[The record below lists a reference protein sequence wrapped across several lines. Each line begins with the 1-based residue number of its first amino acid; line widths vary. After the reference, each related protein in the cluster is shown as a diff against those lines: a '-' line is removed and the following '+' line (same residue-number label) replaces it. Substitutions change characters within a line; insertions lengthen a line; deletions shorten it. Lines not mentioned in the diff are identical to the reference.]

1 VVSDLAAGLVGGLG
15 VVPSGNIGDVAA
27 LFEAVHGTAPDI
39 VGKGIAN
46 PTAIIMS
53 AAMMLNYL
61 NEVEASRRVLAA
73 LDKVYREGKHT
84 TRDVGG
90 TATTQE
96 FTRALIGEMT

>member
-1 VVSDLAAGLVGGLG
+1 M
-15 VVPSGNIGDVAA
+15 
-27 LFEAVHGTAPDI
+27 FEAVHGTAPDI
-39 VGKGIAN
+39 AGKGVAN
-46 PTAIIMS
+46 PTAIVMS

-61 NEVEASRRVLAA
+61 NETDAAHRMLGA

-96 FTRALIGEMT
+96 FTRAVIAAIDAGK

>member
-1 VVSDLAAGLVGGLG
+1 VD
-15 VVPSGNIGDVAA
+15 A
-27 LFEAVHGTAPDI
+27 LFEAVHGKAPDI

-46 PTAIIMS
+46 PTAIVMS

-61 NEVEASRRVLAA
+61 NEVEASRRILDA

-96 FTRALIGEMT
+96 FTQAVIAEMGAIG

>member
-1 VVSDLAAGLVGGLG
+1 LG
-15 VVPSGNIGDVAA
+15 VVPSGNIGDDSA

-46 PTAIIMS
+46 PTALVMS
-53 AAMMLNYL
+53 GAMMLNYL
-61 NEVEASRRVLAA
+61 NEIEASRRVLGA
-73 LDKVYREGKHT
+73 LDKVYRDGTHT

-96 FTRALIGEMT
+96 FTRAVIAAMD

>member
-1 VVSDLAAGLVGGLG
+1 
-15 VVPSGNIGDVAA
+15 VVPSGNIGDNAA

-46 PTAIIMS
+46 PTAIVMS

-61 NEVEASRRVLAA
+61 NEQEASRRILDA
-73 LDKVYREGKHT
+73 LDKVYREAKHT

-90 TATTQE
+90 TATTKE
-96 FTRALIGEMT
+96 FTQAVIAAIGKKN